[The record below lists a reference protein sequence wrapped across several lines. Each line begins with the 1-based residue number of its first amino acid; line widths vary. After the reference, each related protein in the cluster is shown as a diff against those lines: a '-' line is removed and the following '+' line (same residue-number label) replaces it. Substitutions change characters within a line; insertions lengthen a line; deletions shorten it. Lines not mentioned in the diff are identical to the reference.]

1 MNSNFPL
8 VNIMG
13 INVNICT
20 QNQAVDE
27 VFKFFSEKSL
37 HIVHTINPEFILT
50 AQEDK
55 LYAEILNGA
64 ALAVPDGIG
73 VIKAA
78 KFQGVSMPE
87 RVGGCD
93 LTLKILERMQNSNFS
108 VYFLGASQQRLDKA
122 LYNLKQ
128 KFPNLKIAG
137 SHNGYFKD
145 DDDEM
150 IIEDINNSN
159 ADFLVIG
166 LGGIKKQETWI
177 WKYKDRL
184 NVKVSIGVGGSID
197 VYSGEI
203 KRAPKWCQK
212 LNLEWLY
219 RTLQEPKKRL
229 KRVYRLPYFLYLAFK
244 DSKIKNKSQK

>member
-1 MNSNFPL
+1 MNSHFPVVRIL
-8 VNIMG
+8 G

-27 VFKFFSEKSL
+27 IMHYFSEEGL
-37 HIVHTINPEFILT
+37 HIIHTINPEFILT

-64 ALAVPDGIG
+64 SLAVPDGIG
-73 VIKAA
+73 VIKAS
-78 KFQGVSMPE
+78 KFQGISMPE

-93 LTLKILERMQNSNFS
+93 LTLKVLEKMENSDFS

-122 LYNLKQ
+122 LSNLKERY
-128 KFPNLKIAG
+128 PNLRIAG

-145 DDDEM
+145 DEDEI
-150 IIEDINNSN
+150 IIEDINNSK

-177 WKYKDRL
+177 WKYKDRIKT
-184 NVKVSIGVGGSID
+184 KVSIGVGGSID

-244 DSKIKNKSQK
+244 DSQKKES

>member
-1 MNSNFPL
+1 MNSHFPVVRIL
-8 VNIMG
+8 GIDVN
-13 INVNICT
+13 VCT
-20 QNQAVDE
+20 QNEAVAE
-27 VFKFFSEKSL
+27 IINFFSEKEL
-37 HIVHTINPEFILT
+37 HIVHTINPEFIL
-50 AQEDK
+50 ASQEDK
-55 LYAEILNGA
+55 LYAEILNSA

-78 KFQGVSMPE
+78 KFQGISMPE

-93 LTLKILERMQNSNFS
+93 LTLKVLEKMENTNFS

-122 LYNLKQ
+122 LANLRQ

-145 DDDEM
+145 DDDES

-159 ADFLVIG
+159 VDFLVIG

-177 WKYKDRL
+177 WKYKNRIKA
-184 NVKVSIGVGGSID
+184 KVSIGVGGSID

-203 KRAPKWCQK
+203 KRAPRWCQK

-219 RTLQEPKKRL
+219 RTFQEPKKRL
-229 KRVYRLPYFLYLAFK
+229 KRVYRLPYFLYLALK
-244 DSKIKNKSQK
+244 ASKMKKES